1 MNWGSAEAFG
11 AMGGHGF
18 FVWGS
23 YAVTAALML
32 VEGVLVLL
40 RHRQARRDA
49 QRAREDLGGDS

>member
-1 MNWGSAEAFG
+1 MNWGSAEAFW

-23 YAVTAALML
+23 YAVTAVLML
-32 VEGVLVLL
+32 VEGLLVLQ

-49 QRAREDLGGDS
+49 QREREDQGGGS